1 MIHNKPDYSQIWSEK
16 GAISAPNPAK
26 VERGWVDEKPPF
38 QIANWIENRQDKAI
52 AYLLQKGIPEWDSET
67 EYDGGN
73 SFVNRGGQL
82 YQAISNSVGADPAL
96 DRTSWKPLSPQATE
110 ELEGR
115 LKLATQAEAIS
126 GVLHNKAITPF
137 TLKKVIQA
145 NTEGFLRESNNLS
158 DVNAQIART
167 NLGLGNV
174 ANVKQAAESL
184 ILSATDGIEGGGDLS
199 ADRTFKLSKW
209 VLDLL
214 DKTDKLNWDTLT
226 GKPSTF
232 PPTSHS
238 HSWESITS
246 KPSDGNSG
254 ELKHTHTMDDVSG
267 NLPWGRV
274 SGKPSS
280 FPAESHTHPWGQVT
294 GKPKD
299 GNDGDLKHTHD
310 MSDINGNIHW
320 NRVDGKP
327 STFNPASH
335 THHWNQITDKPS
347 KFPAE
352 DHTHTWG
359 QITNKPTTFTP
370 SAHSHYVQDISGIN
384 NYALK
389 SQTLMEGRWHPVSR
403 ASGVTYTNHHGKP
416 IQVAI
421 SKVGGGLWGF
431 WIDGVRFVEPHN
443 DVDIWAIIPHGSS
456 YGITG
461 SFTYW
466 REFY

>member
-16 GAISAPNPAK
+16 GAISTPNPAK

-115 LKLATQAEAIS
+115 LRLATQEEAIS

-137 TLKKVIQA
+137 TLKKAIQA
-145 NTEGFLRESNNLS
+145 NTEGFLRSSNNLS
-158 DVNAQIART
+158 DVNAQIARN
-167 NLGLGNV
+167 NLGLGNLV
-174 ANVKQAAESL
+174 NVKQAAEAL
-184 ILSATDGIEGGGDLS
+184 ILSTTDGIEGGGDLS
-199 ADRTFKLSKW
+199 ANRTFKLSKW

-214 DKTDKLNWDTLT
+214 DKADKLNWNTLT

-238 HSWESITS
+238 HSWDSVTS
-246 KPSDGNSG
+246 KPADGNSG
-254 ELKHTHTMDDVSG
+254 
-267 NLPWGRV
+267 
-274 SGKPSS
+274 
-280 FPAESHTHPWGQVT
+280 
-294 GKPKD
+294 
-299 GNDGDLKHTHD
+299 DLKHVHN

-327 STFNPASH
+327 STFNPTSH
-335 THHWNQITDKPS
+335 THHWNQITNKPS

-352 DHTHTWG
+352 DHTHPWA
-359 QITNKPTTFTP
+359 QITNKPVTFPP
-370 SAHSHYVQDISGIN
+370 SAHSHYVWDISGID

-389 SQTLMEGRWHPVSR
+389 SQTFIDHTWQDVTSSR
-403 ASGVTYTNHHGKP
+403 SLGTTYTNTTGRSIFVSVVCQSDTGNP
-416 IQVAI
+416 ASEIFVNNVRVA
-421 SKVGGGLWGF
+421 
-431 WIDGVRFVEPHN
+431 FVADTGSVEGRS
-443 DVDIWAIIPHGSS
+443 DSQLTAIIPSGATYRVNSS
-456 YGITG
+456 GII
-461 SFTYW
+461 SLFAEL
-466 REFY
+466 R